1 MTATTVRTSNEMS
14 RARWGA
20 GTLVLAAAVM
30 SASLVSHPYL
40 GRLPDAPGVA
50 AAIEGQATRWGMV
63 HLASSVGSALI
74 AVAFIAVRELLRAAG
89 EDRYSTWALPLVVLG
104 SGLYGVLPG
113 LEFAALAAAR
123 TGADVAA
130 TQDALAPWFLPILV
144 TSAFLFEAGMLGFA
158 FAVATSGLMSGPLT
172 RVVVTG
178 LIVLGLSRFVPLG
191 AVQLYVQAAAVLV
204 ALLPL
209 AQALWKR
216 PGR

>member
-1 MTATTVRTSNEMS
+1 M
-14 RARWGA
+14 
-20 GTLVLAAAVM
+20 
-30 SASLVSHPYL
+30 
-40 GRLPDAPGVA
+40 PDAPGVA
-50 AAIEGQATRWGMV
+50 AAIEGQTTRWGIV
-63 HLASSVGSALI
+63 HLATSLGSALI
-74 AVAFIAVRELLRAAG
+74 AVAFIAVREQLRAAG

-104 SGLYGVLPG
+104 SALYGVLPG

-123 TGADVAA
+123 AGGDVAT
-130 TQDALAPWFLPILV
+130 TQDALTPWFVPILV
-144 TSAFLFEAGMLGFA
+144 TSAVLFGAGILGFA

-178 LIVLGLSRFVPLG
+178 LILLGLSRFVPLG

-216 PGR
+216 PRTQTSTT